1 MGKTEVREVDQGN
14 KRFRS
19 IEEIFRNPADKAT
32 LTNLV
37 DQAVNCKTKIHLQQE
52 TIKQLRD
59 DAKEKLSLNPKLFNY
74 YVAMVYSNDYS
85 ARKDALDQLDTLVS
99 TVMGLL
105 PPTHSAYQ
113 GDGNDD

>member
-1 MGKTEVREVDQGN
+1 MPNLPVARKDGES

-19 IEEIFRNPADKAT
+19 IEEIFLNPAEKAK

-37 DQAVNCKTKIHLQQE
+37 DEAVRCKTRIQLEQE
-52 TIKQLRD
+52 TIKQLRET
-59 DAKEKLSLNPKLFNY
+59 AKDELSLNPKLFNY

-85 ARKDALDQLDTLVS
+85 ARKDALDQLDKLVS

-105 PPTHSAYQ
+105 PPDHSGYT
-113 GDGNDD
+113 GEDND